1 MSTCQNPSKPPRRDA
16 QENNSDYTKVKMSD
30 ASAASRAASSL
41 EAAGT
46 NSSSGDPIQ
55 AWDSLDSAPEE
66 HHYENGRRYHMYN
79 KGRYPLPNDEDE
91 QSREIMKHYMMLEL
105 AGGKLFYAPIGDT
118 PERILDI
125 GTGVGAWAIDVADE
139 YPGSEV
145 LGTDLSAMQPDLV
158 PPNAR
163 FLVDDVE
170 DPEWLN
176 GSGWDLI
183 HLRFVVGMLRDVPGT
198 MARCFENTKPGGWI
212 EIQDTHFIPK
222 CDDGTMKDDDHLYS
236 FLDLVHRAFAKGGM
250 DLHCQRNMGQH
261 LTEAGYTGVRCVAKK
276 TPVGPWARGE
286 HLQRIGETMKHVI
299 YDVLPSFAKPL
310 ELLDM
315 SRVEA
320 ELWFVKVR
328 KTLEDRSRHRYV
340 NTYFWY
346 AQKPGGG

>member
-46 NSSSGDPIQ
+46 NSSSDDPIH

-105 AGGKLFYAPIGDT
+105 ALFYAPIGDT

-125 GTGVGAWAIDVADE
+125 GTGVVADK

-222 CDDGTMKDDDHLYS
+222 CDDGTMKDDDYLYS
-236 FLDLVHRAFAKGGM
+236 LLDLVHRAFAKGGM
-250 DLHCQRNMGQH
+250 DLHCQRNMGRH